1 MDAFTLL
8 QNDHAEVAAMFK
20 QIEATDESAAT
31 TRQQIFKQIKQA
43 LDIHAHIEETILYPV
58 LKQAAET
65 RDITIEAYEEHQE
78 IKDLLAQ
85 VDGMDASGEEWADT
99 LAELQD
105 TVEHHV
111 EEEENEMFVQAR
123 DVLSP
128 QQIDEL
134 GTRMQ
139 QEKQQQQQQKSAAAR

>member
-8 QNDHAEVAAMFK
+8 QNDHAEVSAMFK

-31 TRQQIFKQIKQA
+31 TRLQIFNQIKQA
-43 LDIHAHIEETILYPV
+43 LDIHAHIEETILYPT

-65 RDITIEAYEEHQE
+65 REITIEAYEEHQE
-78 IKDLLAQ
+78 IKDLLTQIA
-85 VDGMDASGEEWADT
+85 GMDASGEEWPDT

-139 QEKQQQQQQKSAAAR
+139 QEKQQQQQQRAAAAG